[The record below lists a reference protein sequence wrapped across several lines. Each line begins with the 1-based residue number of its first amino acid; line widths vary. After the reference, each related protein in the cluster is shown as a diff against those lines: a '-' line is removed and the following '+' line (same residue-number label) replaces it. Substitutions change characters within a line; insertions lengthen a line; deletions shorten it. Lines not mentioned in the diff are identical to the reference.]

1 MKNNSSIQYNLNY
14 YSIKDWGEYEY
25 LRSKVEAEDS
35 FKLMAGPCFTRMF
48 RPDYYDFMMSPLCQF

>member
-48 RPDYYDFMMSPLCQF
+48 RPDYYNFMMSPLCQF